1 MVVYVDGKP
10 IFVQKPKTPNNQ
22 TNSVPNE
29 QSNDVLK
36 IKTFQK
42 RTPKLASES
51 DKTLMGSR
59 PKASLS
65 KSAQNSAPVAK
76 IPYLLARAA
85 AAAASSHRQ
94 QQASNM
100 QKYQHQQSSSSSSRV
115 ICLGGNGS
123 TTAKPNLSGNSKR
136 APAVG
141 AGSNIELKHDQ
152 EYLQLVSMLR
162 QKNEKLLFNPQI
174 LNRN

>member
-10 IFVQKPKTPNNQ
+10 IFVQNPKTTSDQ

-42 RTPKLASES
+42 RTHKLANES
-51 DKTLMGSR
+51 DKTLGLR
-59 PKASLS
+59 PKASSS

-100 QKYQHQQSSSSSSRV
+100 QKCQHQESSSSSARV
-115 ICLGGNGS
+115 ICHGGNGS
-123 TTAKPNLSGNSKR
+123 TTAKPILSGNSKR
-136 APAVG
+136 APTG
-141 AGSNIELKHDQ
+141 GSNIELKHDQ

-162 QKNEKLLFNPQI
+162 QKNKKLLFNPQI